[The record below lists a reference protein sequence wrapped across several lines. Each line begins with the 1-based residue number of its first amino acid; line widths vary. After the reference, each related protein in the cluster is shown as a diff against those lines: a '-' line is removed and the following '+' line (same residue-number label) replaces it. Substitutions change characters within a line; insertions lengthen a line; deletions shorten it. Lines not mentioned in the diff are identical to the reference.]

1 VAAERANSPSQ
12 SASAN
17 DGATVQP
24 SSAFRYAKFRIWWAG
39 SFAAMAGVRLNQ
51 VALTVLVFDIT
62 GSALDL
68 GVLAASTALP
78 TIFVSIFGGVLADRL
93 NTRLVLAFS
102 TSIIAT
108 VLSVIAVLVI
118 TEAIEIWH
126 IFALAALN
134 GVALGLDE
142 PSRETYFTSLIPKE
156 ALRSAVTNN
165 GALRASNSVL
175 MPTLGGVIISIAGL
189 SAAFFIAAG
198 GWAVMLV
205 TLLFLPSRKV
215 VSASRNP
222 IRDLTEGFRYI
233 AQRRVFKAIIALS
246 FVNIF
251 FGAGWIQIL
260 PAYVDRFDGDATQ
273 VGFLF
278 SAAGLGALTG
288 IIISGKLNSSKYV
301 GRVILGA
308 CLLFSTSLLAMALSP
323 GMAISI
329 PAAYV
334 AHLGNGLFMMSS
346 RTAIQIRVEE
356 HVRGRV
362 MGIVMITNSLFV
374 LSGLFTGTMAAAF
387 GVKTGMLVGPFIII
401 SAALIMMATQP
412 LLRNLDGRPDN
423 TD

>member
-1 VAAERANSPSQ
+1 MAQ
-12 SASAN
+12 S
-17 DGATVQP
+17 T
-24 SSAFRYAKFRIWWAG
+24 SAFQYGMFRIWWAG

-62 GSALDL
+62 GDALDL
-68 GVLAASTALP
+68 GVLAASTAVP
-78 TIFVSIFGGVLADRL
+78 TIIVSMFGGVLADRL
-93 NTRLVLAFS
+93 NTRIVLAFS

-118 TEAIEIWH
+118 TNAIEIWH
-126 IFALAALN
+126 VFALAALN
-134 GVALGLDE
+134 GVALGMDE
-142 PSRETYFTSLIPKE
+142 PARETYFTSLVPKI

-175 MPTLGGVIISIAGL
+175 MPTLGGIIISIAGL

-215 VSASRNP
+215 ADATRNP
-222 IRDLTEGFRYI
+222 LRDLSDGVKYI
-233 AQRRVFKAIIALS
+233 AKRRVFIAIIGLS
-246 FVNIF
+246 FVNTF

-288 IIISGKLNSSKYV
+288 IIISGKLNSSQFV

-308 CLLFSTSLLAMALSP
+308 CLLFSTSLLVMAISP
-323 GMAISI
+323 GMVVSI

-346 RTAIQIRVEE
+346 RTAIQIRVED

-362 MGIVMITNSLFV
+362 MGIVAISNSLFV
-374 LSGLFTGTMAAAF
+374 LSGLFTGSMAAAF
-387 GVKTGMLVGPFIII
+387 GVRTGMLIGPFIVI

-412 LLRNLDGRPDN
+412 MLRNLDGRPGSIE
-423 TD
+423 

>member
-1 VAAERANSPSQ
+1 MAGERTESSPL
-12 SASAN
+12 AIDTP
-17 DGATVQP
+17 DGALAQST
-24 SSAFRYAKFRIWWAG
+24 SAFRYGKFRIWWAG
-39 SFAAMAGVRLNQ
+39 SFAAAAGVRLNQ
-51 VALTVLVFDIT
+51 VSLTVLVFDIT
-62 GSALDL
+62 GNALDL

-78 TIFVSIFGGVLADRL
+78 TIIVSMFGGVLADRL
-93 NTRLVLAFS
+93 NTRMVLAFS

-118 TEAIEIWH
+118 TNSIELWH
-126 IFALAALN
+126 VFALAALN
-134 GVALGLDE
+134 GVALGMDE
-142 PSRETYFTSLIPKE
+142 PARETYFTSLIPKV

-198 GWAVMLV
+198 AWGLMLA
-205 TLLFLPSRKV
+205 TLLFLPSRHV
-215 VSASRNP
+215 ISASRNP
-222 IRDLTEGFRYI
+222 IKDLSEGVRYI
-233 AQRRVFKAIIALS
+233 AQRRVFLAIIGLS
-246 FVNIF
+246 FANIF

-288 IIISGKLNSSKYV
+288 IILSGRLNSTQYV
-301 GRVILGA
+301 GRVIIGA
-308 CLLFSTSLLAMALSP
+308 CLLFSTSLLVIAISP
-323 GMAISI
+323 GMAVSI

-346 RTAIQIRVEE
+346 RTAIQLRVED

-362 MGIVMITNSLFV
+362 MGIVAITNSLFV
-374 LSGLFTGTMAAAF
+374 LSGLFTGSMAAAF
-387 GVKTGMLVGPFIII
+387 GVKTGMLIGPVIVIA
-401 SAALIMMATQP
+401 AALIMMTTQRE
-412 LLRNLDGRPDN
+412 LRNLDGRPVAD
-423 TD
+423 D